1 MTLKRTRICVPDIK
15 TIYGIRR
22 RKKGPRIGYAK
33 TLGTQGK
40 SKGDVPGSEAGM
52 PAFPINN
59 IGDQYFLLYLDV
71 YRLNV
76 YRNYKNLLNDK
87 IFYEGKGKGR
97 QIIWFAG
104 RC

>member
-1 MTLKRTRICVPDIK
+1 MKRTRICVPDIK
-15 TIYGIRR
+15 KQFTALEGG
-22 RKKGPRIGYAK
+22 KKAPRIGYAK